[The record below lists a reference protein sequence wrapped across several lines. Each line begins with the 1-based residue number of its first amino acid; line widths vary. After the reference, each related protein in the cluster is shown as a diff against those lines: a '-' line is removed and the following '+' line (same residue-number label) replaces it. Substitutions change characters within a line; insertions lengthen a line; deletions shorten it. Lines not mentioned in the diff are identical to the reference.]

1 MWSAWCSALPGPE
14 ILRRQLQFWGQVQG
28 VGFRYRA
35 RWAAQ
40 GLGLTGWVQNLPDG
54 SVLMQVQGP
63 ESDIDRMIL
72 QIEAGH
78 YVRIENLRAWPLPP
92 EPHEYGFSIRED

>member
-1 MWSAWCSALPGPE
+1 MPGPE
-14 ILRRQLQFWGQVQG
+14 PILRRQLRFWGAVQG

-40 GLGLTGWVQNLPDG
+40 GLGLTGWVQNLSDG
-54 SVLMQVQGP
+54 SVLMQVQGL
-63 ESDIDRMIL
+63 EQDIDRMIL
-72 QIEAGH
+72 QIEAGR
-78 YVRIENLRAWPLPP
+78 YVQIENFESKSLPP

>member
-1 MWSAWCSALPGPE
+1 M
-14 ILRRQLQFWGQVQG
+14 
-28 VGFRYRA
+28 GFRYRA
-35 RWAAQ
+35 CWAAQ

-54 SVLMQVQGP
+54 SVLMQVQGQ

>member
-1 MWSAWCSALPGPE
+1 
-14 ILRRQLQFWGQVQG
+14 

-40 GLGLTGWVQNLPDG
+40 GLGLTGWVENLPDG

-63 ESDIDRMIL
+63 GGDIDRMIL
-72 QIEAGH
+72 QIEAGR
-78 YVRIENLRAWPLPP
+78 YVRIENLTCRPLPLK
-92 EPHEYGFSIRED
+92 EGERGFEVRG

>member
-1 MWSAWCSALPGPE
+1 M
-14 ILRRQLQFWGQVQG
+14 
-28 VGFRYRA
+28 GFRYRA
-35 RWAAQ
+35 CWAAQ

-92 EPHEYGFSIRED
+92 ELHEYGFSIRED

>member
-1 MWSAWCSALPGPE
+1 M
-14 ILRRQLQFWGQVQG
+14 RFWGSVQG

-40 GLGLTGWVQNLPDG
+40 GLDLTGWVENLDDG

-63 ESDIDRMIL
+63 ESAIDKMIL

-78 YVRIENLRAWPLPP
+78 YVRIENLRVRDLPL
-92 EPHEYGFSIRED
+92 EDHEYGFSVRG